1 MWRLP
6 ILNLCFLLILIT
18 ILTLQHSAAVFA
30 PFERSDGSGDP
41 PLGAHRVRGN
51 ASSDN
56 GLWTALD
63 YLSELGQRSRIIKDW
78 YLENRTP
85 SWDRRRAAPGVENDL
100 LEARFHVA
108 NAAALS
114 AATSDRHRTTTEL
127 DRADKCLQK
136 AMGGVGEHLRPFV
149 SAVRGELTQAK
160 RELDTG
166 DPDTDTRDE
175 QIKIDLD
182 AVLQA
187 LHGH

>member
-18 ILTLQHSAAVFA
+18 ILALQHSAAVFA
-30 PFERSDGSGDP
+30 PFDRSYESLDQS
-41 PLGAHRVRGN
+41 LGADKVRGH
-51 ASSDN
+51 ASLNN
-56 GLWTALD
+56 GLWTVID
-63 YLSELGQRSRIIKDW
+63 YLRELGQRSRIIKDW
-78 YLENRTP
+78 YLENRTN
-85 SWDRRRAAPGVENDL
+85 SWDRMRAAPGVETDL

-108 NAAALS
+108 NAGALS
-114 AATSDRHRTTTEL
+114 AVTGDRHRAKTEL

-136 AMGGVGEHLRPFV
+136 AIGVVGEHLRPFV

-160 RELDTG
+160 RELDMG

>member
-1 MWRLP
+1 M
-6 ILNLCFLLILIT
+6 
-18 ILTLQHSAAVFA
+18 
-30 PFERSDGSGDP
+30 
-41 PLGAHRVRGN
+41 
-51 ASSDN
+51 
-56 GLWTALD
+56 
-63 YLSELGQRSRIIKDW
+63 
-78 YLENRTP
+78 
-85 SWDRRRAAPGVENDL
+85 RAAPGVENDL

-114 AATSDRHRTTTEL
+114 AATGDRHRTKTEL

-136 AMGGVGEHLRPFV
+136 AIGVVGEDFRPFV

-160 RELDTG
+160 RELDMA

-187 LHGH
+187 LHGHWPTAIWSDQRAAESIMRDNSSLSSGDS

>member
-41 PLGAHRVRGN
+41 LGAHRLRGN
-51 ASSDN
+51 ASLDN

-160 RELDTG
+160 RELDRG